1 MCYLRIF
8 LFLLSLVWT
17 SPLFAYES
25 DNFRCDKATIT
36 CVVADKNL
44 TVGDY
49 AAFFDRS
56 GNVVAVGQ
64 VIAVNKNG
72 HREVEI
78 TETFNR
84 ITRSAQLRLITH
96 EDYQHL
102 RERFQV
108 PRRMFPKALGLAVAA
123 ARLRVLSGF
132 NGQEYN
138 IFFSGRLSNDLSI
151 VLRSVY
157 AKVSGVANKGVWVA
171 PNDRDTNYVSI
182 PEPTTIQGLG
192 LTSGIAYEALT
203 NNLVSFRG
211 EFGLG
216 IMSVNAEVG
225 ENVSLQEV
233 KLDQRIRNGANMLVR
248 LSGSA
253 LLNVTPDWHLELM
266 LTENYI
272 FRSHLTSLGLGVIK
286 DL

>member
-1 MCYLRIF
+1 MCYLRI
-8 LFLLSLVWT
+8 LLLLLLLVWT
-17 SPLFAYES
+17 SPLLAYEY
-25 DNFRCDKATIT
+25 DNFRCDEAIIH

-49 AAFFDRS
+49 AAFFDRG

-64 VIAVNKNG
+64 VVAIKNG
-72 HREVEI
+72 HREIEI

-84 ITRSAQLRLITH
+84 ITRSAQLRLITPK
-96 EDYQHL
+96 DYQHL
-102 RERFQV
+102 RERFQM
-108 PRRMFPKALGLAVAA
+108 PRRMFPKALGLVVAA
-123 ARLRVLSGF
+123 ARLQVLSGF
-132 NGQEYN
+132 DGQEYN
-138 IFFSGRLSNDLSI
+138 LFFTGRLSNDISI

-157 AKVSGVANKGVWVA
+157 ATVSGTATKRTWYA
-171 PNDRDTNYVSI
+171 TTEED
-182 PEPTTIQGLG
+182 TTIQGLG

-216 IMSVNAEVG
+216 VMSVDTVVG

-233 KLDQRIRNGANMLVR
+233 ELDERIRNGANMLIR

-253 LLNVTPDWHLELM
+253 LLNVTHDWHLELM